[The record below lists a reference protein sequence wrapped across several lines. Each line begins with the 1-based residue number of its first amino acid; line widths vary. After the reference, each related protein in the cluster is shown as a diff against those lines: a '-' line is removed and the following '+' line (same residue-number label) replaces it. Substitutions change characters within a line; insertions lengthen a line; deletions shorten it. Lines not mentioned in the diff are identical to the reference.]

1 MSPNQ
6 RIAAGTQAT
15 LGSDCIPVTSG
26 PIPRRMRRNL
36 ESTIPSSVPRMIE
49 IVKPTAA
56 RRNDPTMERWADP
69 CWSCST
75 SDVQTAD
82 GLGSA

>member
-56 RRNDPTMERWADP
+56 RRRDPNAARWAALD
-69 CWSCST
+69 CSCSMREAH
-75 SDVQTAD
+75 TAA
-82 GLGSA
+82 GLGRA